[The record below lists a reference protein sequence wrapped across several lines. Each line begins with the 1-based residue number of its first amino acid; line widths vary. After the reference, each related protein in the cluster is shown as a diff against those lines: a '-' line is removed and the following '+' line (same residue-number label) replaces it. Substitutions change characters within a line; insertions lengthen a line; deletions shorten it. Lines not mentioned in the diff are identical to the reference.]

1 MRERTFV
8 FVVVQIFLRGKVC
21 KCKVVVNLTMMVKV
35 VSKYNVHKIPRR
47 KMQRGKPLIKTV
59 SLLPENSIYK
69 FCQEAK
75 VDAPLLKVLPGEQS

>member
-1 MRERTFV
+1 
-8 FVVVQIFLRGKVC
+8 
-21 KCKVVVNLTMMVKV
+21 
-35 VSKYNVHKIPRR
+35 
-47 KMQRGKPLIKTV
+47 MQRGKPLIKTV